1 MKQESENTDVIEK
14 VVNGLFE
21 KISKTENPLASL
33 IIKLKKGRQK
43 TEGKK
48 ETERWRERGPQIR
61 ASDVKREF

>member
-21 KISKTENPLASL
+21 KINKTENHLASL

-43 TEGKK
+43 TEGRRRRRDG
-48 ETERWRERGPQIR
+48 EREDHKYGHQM
-61 ASDVKREF
+61 